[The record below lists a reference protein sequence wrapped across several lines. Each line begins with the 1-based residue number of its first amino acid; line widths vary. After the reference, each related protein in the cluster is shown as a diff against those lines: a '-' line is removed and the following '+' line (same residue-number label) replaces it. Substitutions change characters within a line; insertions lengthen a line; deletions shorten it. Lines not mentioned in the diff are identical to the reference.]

1 VLIARGGGTV
11 RRNVRDRGDKSEEPS
26 RVRVVFGF

>member
-1 VLIARGGGTV
+1 VLIACGGGAV
-11 RRNVRDRGDKSEEPS
+11 RSNVRDCGDKSEEPS

>member
-1 VLIARGGGTV
+1 VLIARGDGTV
-11 RRNVRDRGDKSEEPS
+11 QRNVRDHGDKSEEPS